1 METRR
6 NSNEPPKTKILV
18 RVGYQIGSPDDL
30 RYIPYPI
37 PSTIKPARIGRVWGN
52 AAFKADKTLLSF
64 IDYLHLKESLLE

>member
-18 RVGYQIGSPDDL
+18 RVGYQRGSPDDL

-52 AAFKADKTLLSF
+52 AAFKAD
-64 IDYLHLKESLLE
+64 